1 MNDTFEAVVKHF
13 ETAEVQYQADSG
25 TGMVRAVLP
34 TGVGVWHAHVRVEE
48 DLMEVVIYHPVRI
61 PQEKRRDLAE
71 LLARV
76 GPWNNLVRTEMEFD
90 TGQLMT
96 RARMMFDEAAGLGSE
111 EAHNPVIATLLTLEA
126 LHPAVMAILYQ
137 GKTSKEAADKLRED
151 ETDLPH
157 ADRFNLPMPEGGLP
171 CPELPEDG
179 LRNN

>member
-1 MNDTFEAVVKHF
+1 M
-13 ETAEVQYQADSG
+13 
-25 TGMVRAVLP
+25 
-34 TGVGVWHAHVRVEE
+34 
-48 DLMEVVIYHPVRI
+48 YHPVRI
-61 PQEKRRDLAE
+61 PKEKRKDLAE

-90 TGQLMT
+90 EGQLMT
-96 RARMMFDEAAGLGSE
+96 RTRMMFDEAVGLDSE
-111 EAHNPVIATLLTLEA
+111 EVHGPMLATLLTLEA

-137 GKTSKEAADKLRED
+137 GKSPKEAADMLRED
-151 ETDLPH
+151 ESDSPH

>member
-1 MNDTFEAVVKHF
+1 MDNTFESVVKHF
-13 ETAEVQYQADSG
+13 ETAEVQYQADFE

-48 DLMEVVIYHPVRI
+48 DLMEVVMCHPVRI
-61 PQEKRRDLAE
+61 PEEKRKDLAE

-76 GPWNNLVRTEMEFD
+76 GPWNILVRTEMEFD
-90 TGQLMT
+90 EGQLMT
-96 RARMMFDEAAGLGSE
+96 RARMMFDEAVGLDSE
-111 EAHNPVIATLLTLEA
+111 QVHGPVFATLLTLEA

-137 GKTSKEAADKLRED
+137 GKTPKEAAAKLRED

-171 CPELPEDG
+171 YPELPEDG